1 MNYAKSG
8 MRSVEYYVD
17 KRYNIC
23 GGDTMDEQIIR
34 DVSNIG
40 KNVYRTRKQELNK
53 TQEQF
58 AEMINMSKDTI
69 SNIERGEVIPTM
81 TCMVRIS
88 NATNKSVDSFLVE
101 VQGLKL

>member
-1 MNYAKSG
+1 
-8 MRSVEYYVD
+8 
-17 KRYNIC
+17 
-23 GGDTMDEQIIR
+23 MDEQIIR